1 MNEMWVFAINSIM
14 GILVAIIAIIGGYI
28 IDYHKKKNEKEIRQS
43 IIDNHVDMEIAK
55 ILVKPMKKEDK
66 YNILLWGC
74 VLLGLGLGYAVAL
87 LLGINEKKDLGLW
100 IILAVG
106 IGFGLF
112 VSFFLKNKMEAKEQ
126 ARQKES
132 NIEKQQ

>member
-14 GILVAIIAIIGGYI
+14 GMLVGIIAIIGGYI

-43 IIDNHVDMEIAK
+43 IINNHVDMEIAK

-87 LLGINEKKDLGLW
+87 LLGINEEKGLGLW

-106 IGFGLF
+106 IGFGMF
-112 VSFFLKNKMEAKEQ
+112 VSFFLKNKMEAKEH
-126 ARQKES
+126 ARQEES
-132 NIEKQQ
+132 NIEKQ

>member
-14 GILVAIIAIIGGYI
+14 GMLVGIIAIIGGYI

-43 IIDNHVDMEIAK
+43 IINNHVDMEIAK
-55 ILVKPMKKEDK
+55 ILVKPMKKKDK

-87 LLGINEKKDLGLW
+87 LLGINEEKGLGLW

-112 VSFFLKNKMEAKEQ
+112 VSFFLKNKMEAKEH
-126 ARQKES
+126 ARQEES

>member
-14 GILVAIIAIIGGYI
+14 GMLVGIIAIIGGYI

-43 IIDNHVDMEIAK
+43 IINNHVDMEIAK

-87 LLGINEKKDLGLW
+87 LLGINEEKGLGLW

>member
-1 MNEMWVFAINSIM
+1 MWVFAINSIM
-14 GILVAIIAIIGGYI
+14 GMLVGIIAIIGGYI

-43 IIDNHVDMEIAK
+43 IINNHVDMEIAK

-87 LLGINEKKDLGLW
+87 LLGINEEKGLGLW

-106 IGFGLF
+106 IGFGMF
-112 VSFFLKNKMEAKEQ
+112 VSFFLKNKMEAKEH
-126 ARQKES
+126 ARQEES
-132 NIEKQQ
+132 NIEKQ